1 MIEYRWNVT
10 VEAAVPVEAPAP
22 AGAGGVLSVL
32 FGDAEQNE
40 GGTENHTV
48 TARMSR
54 LAGRITV
61 TIDGDSF
68 VLPAGLLGL
77 TAARREV
84 FRLGDEQA
92 VLCVEKNGK
101 MSLLLRG
108 ETISPEEIVYGA
120 GV

>member
-1 MIEYRWNVT
+1 MIEYRWTVT
-10 VEAAVPVEAPAP
+10 TEASVPVEAPAP

-40 GGTENHTV
+40 NGTETHTV
-48 TARMSR
+48 TARFAR
-54 LAGRITV
+54 LTGKITV

-68 VLPAGLLGL
+68 TLPAGFLGL
-77 TAARREV
+77 GAARRDI

-92 VLCVEKNGK
+92 VLCVERSGK

-108 ETISPEEIVYGA
+108 EAVEPDGVVFSA
-120 GV
+120 G